1 MNRYHFKQN
10 SIQEE
15 KKLGYYTVIL
25 MCVVGLLAFN
35 EINSLKKVIRNQEE
49 RISQLEKLMM
59 NED

>member
-1 MNRYHFKQN
+1 M
-10 SIQEE
+10 
-15 KKLGYYTVIL
+15 GYYTVIL